1 MIRRV
6 AISSL
11 SSPLSFLPED
21 SPPTCLRRGHAAAR
35 AHCRTRTTSC
45 GRATTRHAACSP
57 WASTPPRSTC
67 ARRAPSA
74 PTRPSIQSVDSARRR
89 ANTVCPGSLDTIELT
104 DADAGYIP
112 EREHPS
118 VLRCR
123 SFGAAGPSVLRSFP
137 LGPHRRMA
145 AAAGDRE
152 RQCVPCLG
160 RACEYRHLIDITGT
174 TLAHALDDEH
184 RKRDST
190 KTSAATI
197 CADARREPQSR
208 TRRGPCPTSVG
219 FA

>member
-89 ANTVCPGSLDTIELT
+89 ANTVCPASLDTIELT

-112 EREHPS
+112 ERERPS
-118 VLRCR
+118 VL
-123 SFGAAGPSVLRSFP
+123 GIALFP
-137 LGPHRRMA
+137 LGPHPRMA